1 MIPMRPA
8 ISVNPWMPEMT
19 KHKFHWENVRLVPVL
34 HNRVEFAIEVRRQF
48 REFKPDHVAVEYPST
63 LTDPIIRGVRRL
75 PLLSA
80 VYYRE
85 GDGTLVYLLIE
96 PTDGQVEAV
105 RLALESGVPVHCI
118 DRDTEGYPLDRSP
131 MPDPY
136 AVARVG
142 HDQYCRAYLLT
153 RKDRPVSTEDALRE
167 RTMAHHL
174 QQMNAGGGKVL
185 FVGGLYHVP
194 GVLKMLELPQTEV
207 IGRRHREDVGL
218 AHLHPE
224 SSREVMTEMPFLA
237 ARYER
242 FRSEGSATDDDL
254 DRLKIQNDLVGLAR
268 RNHWKNSK
276 EELSRTQV
284 RVLHTF
290 ARNYALI
297 NGALVP
303 SFYQLVVAARGAADD
318 NFAYELWDK
327 GSEYPWQTES
337 SDLPVIRLSGE
348 DLFLDQKRIK
358 FHRRLK
364 TFRRRLVPVPV
375 KKKIR
380 EKVPGEWQ
388 KSFDRFTIC
397 SYPPEDVVVE
407 GYGRY
412 LQEKA
417 LKIKTEENARIAP
430 FVSSMM
436 DGIDIR
442 ETIRNWSRGE
452 IYVRESRPFQGKVGS
467 VVVIFDA
474 DLDKDKEKFPW
485 KVTWL
490 GEHEQE
496 SDMAFYSTPAGEV
509 MDGPGISRCRYGGF
523 MMTYPPLRVYDIWKD
538 PFFDMARN
546 KPERLLMAA
555 IDYSL
560 EKHVVYVAA
569 NPASGW
575 CHTMAARLG
584 KKIIYLPIGTFS
596 PVTLKK
602 IRRFHVLSGHHV
614 RRYAK
619 QYVGL

>member
-1 MIPMRPA
+1 MKNRIEWKNIR
-8 ISVNPWMPEMT
+8 I
-19 KHKFHWENVRLVPVL
+19 VPVL
-34 HNRVEFAIEVRRQF
+34 HNRVEFALEVRRQF
-48 REFKPDHVAVEYPST
+48 GEFKPDHVAVEYPNT
-63 LTDPIIRGVRRL
+63 LGELIARGVRRL

-80 VYYRE
+80 VHYRE
-85 GDGTLVYLLIE
+85 KEGTFVYLLVE

-105 RLALESGVPVHCI
+105 RLALDQGLPVHFI

-131 MPDPY
+131 MPDSY
-136 AVARVG
+136 AVTKVG
-142 HDQYCRAYLLT
+142 HFAYCRAYLET
-153 RKDRPVSTEDALRE
+153 RKDRSISTEDELRE
-167 RTMAHHL
+167 KTMAYHL
-174 QQMNAGGGKVL
+174 QRLAAGGEKVL
-185 FVGGLYHVP
+185 FVCGLYHLP

-207 IGRRHREDVGL
+207 IGRRRRQEAGL
-218 AHLHPE
+218 AHLHAD

-242 FRSEGSATDDDL
+242 FRSEGEDKEEEP
-254 DRLKIQNDLVGLAR
+254 DRLKTQNDIIALAR

-276 EELSRTQV
+276 EELTRSQV
-284 RVLHTF
+284 RVLHKF

-297 NGALVP
+297 TGALVP

-337 SDLPVIRLSGE
+337 PELPVIRLSGE
-348 DLFLDQKRIK
+348 DLFLDQKRIR

-375 KKKIR
+375 KKKPR
-380 EKVPGEWQ
+380 EKTPGEWQ

-397 SYPPEDVVVE
+397 SYPPEDVVIE
-407 GYGRY
+407 GYGKY

-417 LKIKTEENARIAP
+417 LKIKTEENARIIP

-442 ETIRNWSRGE
+442 ETIRNRSKGQV
-452 IYVRESRPFQGKVGS
+452 YVKEARPFRGKVGS

-474 DLDKDKEKFPW
+474 DLEKDKEQYPW

-509 MDGPGISRCRYGGF
+509 MEGPGISRCQYGGF
-523 MMTYPPLRVYDIWKD
+523 MLTYPPLRVFDIWKD

-560 EKHVVYVAA
+560 QKHVVYVGA
-569 NPASGW
+569 NPPSGW
-575 CHTMAARLG
+575 CRSMAARLG
-584 KKIIYLPIGTFS
+584 KKIIYLPIGAFS

-614 RRYAK
+614 RKYAK
-619 QYVGL
+619 QYI